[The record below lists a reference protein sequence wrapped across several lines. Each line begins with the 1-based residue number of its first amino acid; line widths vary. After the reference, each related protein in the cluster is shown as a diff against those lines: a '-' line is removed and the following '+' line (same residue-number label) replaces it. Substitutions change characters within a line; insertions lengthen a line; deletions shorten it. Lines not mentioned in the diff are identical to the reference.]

1 MRFEI
6 MNEYKDD
13 KDKTV
18 SSPSITDKT
27 KMKKKTKIIM
37 THALHDFPAK
47 TDPLLS
53 CPPPPP
59 LSQYNQAI
67 LLFIIIL
74 SATDANT
81 NSFFSF
87 SDPVESNQVLFYISL
102 TIQMTSYF
110 HCIFTIQNLGF
121 FVAYFGL

>member
-1 MRFEI
+1 

-18 SSPSITDKT
+18 SFPSIGDKT

-37 THALHDFPAK
+37 THTLHDFPAK
-47 TDPLLS
+47 KDSPLS

-59 LSQYNQAI
+59 HSQHNQAF

-74 SATDANT
+74 SATDAIT
-81 NSFFSF
+81 NSYFSF
-87 SDPVESNQVLFYISL
+87 SDRAESNQVFRG
-102 TIQMTSYF
+102 
-110 HCIFTIQNLGF
+110 GF
-121 FVAYFGL
+121 VVW